1 MVSVILLAAGKSK
14 RMGRPKQLLP
24 FRGSTVLEQIIK
36 NLSESNLDE
45 LIVVTGYQAE
55 KIAQRITDKQ
65 IKIAVNRE
73 FQRGIGSSIK
83 SGLAQVSDRSD
94 AIMVV
99 LGDQPLIEK
108 DTINPL
114 IQTFSMTDQG
124 ILVPIYQGIRGH
136 PVIFDA
142 KYKDELLRLPDEV
155 GGRKLIKEHSEDV
168 LKIEVD
174 TESVIVDVD
183 TRGDWVSLK

>member
-1 MVSVILLAAGKSK
+1 MISVILLAAGKSK

-24 FRGSTVLEQIIK
+24 FRGSTVLEQTVK
-36 NLSESNLDE
+36 NVSESELNE

-55 KIAQRITDKQ
+55 RIAQRITDKQ

-83 SGLAQVSDRSD
+83 CGLAQVSERSD
-94 AIMVV
+94 AIMIV

-108 DTINPL
+108 HAIDPL
-114 IQTFSMTDQG
+114 IQTFSTTDQG

-155 GGRKLIKEHSEDV
+155 GGRKLIKEHPEDV
-168 LKIEVD
+168 LKIEVA
-174 TESVIVDVD
+174 TESVIVDID
-183 TRGDWVSLK
+183 TRGEWAALK